1 MFGKIAKFFK
11 RSAGK
16 QSEAPAPAL
25 PTAMPAAQALG
36 RPQFAVPGMDVAVET
51 EEPVAAHETSHTYSG
66 GDSIVLPFSTI
77 LQLVPKE
84 LLGKANAGSVKYHL
98 PKATALEQLARG
110 SVKVPFGDLRR
121 AAPPGLFVIS
131 GTTQD
136 SRLVDLPLRDIL
148 KQLHP
153 ESFARRSSANRLT
166 VPQEVTDLFGSKGE
180 RLTEIRVVD
189 KSEIKPAGPVGRQTA
204 AAPVPEPA
212 AEAPA
217 APIRIVAPNLAQQ
230 LQMPSPAPSAP
241 SIPAPGLKVAPKA
254 PAPPAAPTL
263 AKAAVQPPASSPPSM
278 SAVPKLPTS
287 PAPSVSISRPATPTL
302 PPNAIKFPAA
312 PAPVPVPASAAAPAA
327 PASTGG
333 GGTLSVS
340 INTVSQKWPE
350 AIRAVLQQLGV
361 TDLEIPNSL
370 IETSLK
376 LGKIEFQWQQVVSW
390 LRPAPAG
397 DVALDQAGTV
407 LDLPL
412 SVVAP
417 LFLQQSKYKA
427 KQSAVPAG
435 IPDLFSNKGDK
446 LEQEEEEEE
455 ETEVAAQVVPQAP
468 RPASPTPRVAAPALS
483 PAAPEVAVPT
493 PAVGAVPAFIPD
505 RRRAQNLSELF
516 GEPNKKNWTPN
527 EIVHKTIGMPG
538 ITGALIAL
546 QDGLLV
552 AGCMP
557 PPWKTETIAAFIPQI
572 FGRLTQYTK
581 ELQMGEVRTVS
592 FGVETGT
599 LQIFNAGIIYFGA
612 LGKQGDSLPVEDLT
626 LIASELSRHTK

>member
-1 MFGKIAKFFK
+1 MFGKIAKLFK

-16 QSEAPAPAL
+16 QSETAAAAL
-25 PTAMPAAQALG
+25 PTAMPEPQPLG
-36 RPQFAVPGMDVAVET
+36 KPKYAVPGMEMAVET
-51 EEPVAAHETSHTYSG
+51 AEPVAVASSDTAHTR
-66 GDSIVLPFSTI
+66 GDSIVLPFSAI

-84 LLGKANAGSVKYHL
+84 LIGKGGAGSGKFSL
-98 PKATALEQLARG
+98 PKSAALEQLARG
-110 SVKVPFGDLRR
+110 AVKVPFGDLRR

-136 SRLVDLPLRDIL
+136 SRLVDLPLREIL
-148 KQLHP
+148 NQLHP
-153 ESFARRSSANRLT
+153 ESFARRPSANRLT
-166 VPQEVTDLFGSKGE
+166 APQEVTDLFGSKGE

-189 KSEIKPAGPVGRQTA
+189 KSEIKAAPAARQTP
-204 AAPVPEPA
+204 AAPA
-212 AEAPA
+212 AEQAADSAPEAPA
-217 APIRIVAPNLAQQ
+217 APIGIAAPNLAQQ
-230 LQMPSPAPSAP
+230 LKMPAPSPTAPSPALKAVPKT
-241 SIPAPGLKVAPKA
+241 PAPAAAPAVVKA
-254 PAPPAAPTL
+254 PASA
-263 AKAAVQPPASSPPSM
+263 QPSM
-278 SAVPKLPTS
+278 SAVPKVAVP
-287 PAPSVSISRPATPTL
+287 PPPQVPRPAAATL
-302 PPNAIKFPAA
+302 PPNAIKFPSAPTPAA
-312 PAPVPVPASAAAPAA
+312 VPTAVPA
-327 PASTGG
+327 GG
-333 GGTLSVS
+333 ALSVS
-340 INTVSQKWPE
+340 VNTVSQKWPE
-350 AIRAVLQQLGV
+350 AIRAVIQQLGV

-376 LGKIEFQWQQVVSW
+376 TGKIEFSWQQVVSW

-412 SVVAP
+412 SVIAP

-427 KQSAVPAG
+427 KQSSVPAG
-435 IPDLFSNKGDK
+435 IPDLFSSKGEK
-446 LEQEEEEEE
+446 LEQEEPEEEA
-455 ETEVAAQVVPQAP
+455 EVFKPAPPQAP
-468 RPASPTPRVAAPALS
+468 RPTAPTPRAAAPAPAPAPAVAEAPAPA
-483 PAAPEVAVPT
+483 PAAAPV
-493 PAVGAVPAFIPD
+493 VPAMIPE
-505 RRRAQNLSELF
+505 RRKAQNLSELF

-527 EIVHKTIGMPG
+527 EIVHKTIVMPG

-612 LGKQGDSLPVEDLT
+612 LGKQGESLPVEDLT